1 MSLEILRAGERQP
14 ARGAAETFA
23 GEVFVERLYSAAAPA
38 RVQAARVRFAPG
50 ARTAWHT
57 HPLGQL
63 LVIESGVGRVQAW
76 GEPVQEVRE
85 GDVIWTPP
93 GVKHWHGAAPDQPMT
108 HLAIQ
113 EALDGRA
120 VEWMEHVEEPS

>member
-1 MSLEILRAGERQP
+1 VSLEILHAGKRQP
-14 ARGAAETFA
+14 APGAAETFA
-23 GEVFVERLYSAAAPA
+23 GEVLVERLCSAAAPA
-38 RVQAARVRFAPG
+38 RVQAARVRFASG

-63 LVIESGVGRVQAW
+63 LIIESGVGRVRAW

-85 GDVIWTPP
+85 GDLIWTPP

-120 VEWMEHVEEPS
+120 VEWMEHVEDSS